1 MSRLRPYTASLL
13 VLVLAVLAG
22 GWAWSLRGSAEK
34 PALPLIQ
41 GTSREELAAAER
53 LARARIA
60 ADDTDAPGA
69 VRLAEIL
76 LRKARVDTDA
86 GHAIEAEQVL
96 ENVLDSQPGEYSAL
110 KLLGAVYLS
119 QHRFADAAVVARR
132 AIDVNDHDAWNYGM
146 LGDAYVELGRYDA
159 AFEAFNTMV
168 RLRPDAASYAR
179 VAYAHELQGRLGEAL
194 RHMQM
199 AAEATGAHDPESL
212 AWHHAQVG
220 NILFQMGR
228 VDAASREFARAHHVF
243 PNHPYARAGL
253 ARVAAARGAYDRAL
267 GMYRALLDE
276 APTPELAAT
285 VGDLLA
291 ATGDA
296 AGAER
301 MYERAEALERE
312 GWESEEPQP
321 AALAR
326 MLAERGRDTGE
337 AVVLA
342 EEGARYRS
350 DIFTMDALAW
360 AYFRAGRLSEAQ
372 KASEQARRTGTADH
386 RILCHA
392 AAIEKALS
400 VGGESG
406 RVDRPQCRFELWV
419 TEPEAQ
425 IARLGR

>member
-13 VLVLAVLAG
+13 VLLFAVLAG
-22 GWAWSLRGSAEK
+22 GWAWSLSGSAEK
-34 PALPLIQ
+34 PALPLVQ
-41 GTSREELAAAER
+41 GTSREELDAAEQ

-60 ADDTDAPGA
+60 VDDTDAPGA

-119 QHRFADAAVVARR
+119 QHRFADAVAVAKRT
-132 AIDVNDHDAWNYGM
+132 IDVNDHDAWNYGM
-146 LGDAYVELGRYDA
+146 LGDAYVELGQYDA

-199 AAEATGAHDPESL
+199 AAEATSAHDPESL

-228 VDAASREFARAHHVF
+228 VDEASREFARAQHVF
-243 PNHPYARAGL
+243 PDHPYARAGL
-253 ARVAAARGAYDRAL
+253 ARVAAARGAYERAL

-276 APTPELAAT
+276 APTPELSAT

-296 AGAER
+296 AGAEQ
-301 MYERAEALERE
+301 MYARAEALERE

-326 MLAERGRDTGE
+326 MLAERGRDTDE
-337 AVVLA
+337 AVALA
-342 EEGARYRS
+342 EEGAQHRS

-360 AYFRAGRLSEAQ
+360 AYFRAGRLPEAH
-372 KASEQARRTGTADH
+372 KASVQARRTGTADH

-406 RVDRPQCRFELWV
+406 RVDRAQCRFELWM
-419 TEPEAQ
+419 TEREAE